1 MSATDGPQD
10 NPQNHDT
17 VDDAGVD
24 KPSQAE
30 GDDAQIGNGQG
41 GDAQTGD
48 AQTGD
53 AQSEEAQTTAED
65 VTTAVDDDDLDAG
78 VSEPTD

>member
-41 GDAQTGD
+41 GDAQ
-48 AQTGD
+48 
-53 AQSEEAQTTAED
+53 STAED

>member
-48 AQTGD
+48 AQ
-53 AQSEEAQTTAED
+53 STAED
-65 VTTAVDDDDLDAG
+65 VTTAVDDDDLDAD

>member
-30 GDDAQIGNGQG
+30 GDDAQIGDGQG
-41 GDAQTGD
+41 GDAQS
-48 AQTGD
+48 GD
-53 AQSEEAQTTAED
+53 AQSTAED
-65 VTTAVDDDDLDAG
+65 VTTAVDDLDAG

>member
-24 KPSQAE
+24 KPSQAK

-48 AQTGD
+48 AQ
-53 AQSEEAQTTAED
+53 STAED

>member
-41 GDAQTGD
+41 GDAQS
-48 AQTGD
+48 GD
-53 AQSEEAQTTAED
+53 AQSTAED

>member
-41 GDAQTGD
+41 GDAQSGD
-48 AQTGD
+48 
-53 AQSEEAQTTAED
+53 AQTTAED

>member
-1 MSATDGPQD
+1 MSGIDGPQD

-17 VDDAGVD
+17 VSDAGVD

-30 GDDAQIGNGQG
+30 GDDAQVG
-41 GDAQTGD
+41 GAE
-48 AQTGD
+48 
-53 AQSEEAQTTAED
+53 STAED

>member
-17 VDDAGVD
+17 VDGAGVD

-41 GDAQTGD
+41 GG

-53 AQSEEAQTTAED
+53 AQSTAED
-65 VTTAVDDDDLDAG
+65 VTTAVDDDDAD

>member
-30 GDDAQIGNGQG
+30 GDDAQIGDGQG
-41 GDAQTGD
+41 GDAQS
-48 AQTGD
+48 GD
-53 AQSEEAQTTAED
+53 AQSTAED